1 MPGLRI
7 NEAPIDRW
15 TSVHVAS
22 GSILGLLG
30 TPWWGAL
37 GISTAFEIVENI
49 VQPHVPSVFAG
60 SADSDSL
67 ENSVLDTAALMLG
80 WFVADTFMG
89 S

>member
-1 MPGLRI
+1 MADLRI
-7 NEAPIDRW
+7 NAAPIDRW

-30 TPWWGAL
+30 TPWWAAL
-37 GISTAFEIVENI
+37 GISTAFEIAENI
-49 VQPHVPSVFAG
+49 VQPYVPSVFAG